1 MLSYA
6 EIYLRNIYE
15 VELAPHTT
23 FFFSLIDF
31 TDTPFFDRTFAIITA
46 HNPKNRQ
53 LHKTENR
60 LLERKLY
67 SDLYSGYE
75 LLRARGCLEEHC
87 EEGYLAYEI
96 TLDDAIDIG
105 RKYGQYAIF
114 YNSGDAL
121 KYISCEDKHVIIE
134 KKRK

>member
-15 VELAPHTT
+15 VVLAPHNSI
-23 FFFSLIDF
+23 FFSLTDF
-31 TDTPFFDRTFAIITA
+31 RDSLFFDRTFAIITA
-46 HNPKNRQ
+46 HNPQNRD
-53 LHKTENR
+53 LPKTANR
-60 LLERKLY
+60 LLDQKLY
-67 SDLYSGYE
+67 SHLYSRYE

-87 EEGYLAYEI
+87 EEGYLVYDI

-105 RKYGQYAIF
+105 RRYSQYAIF

-121 KYISCEDKHVIIE
+121 SYISCEDKKVIIE